1 MIYNVIFK
9 NLFLF
14 NICLDWVLGFFNDFY
29 FVCLKRGVDWI
40 FKFYNLISL

>member
-14 NICLDWVLGFFNDFY
+14 NICLDWVLGFLMIFILY
-29 FVCLKRGVDWI
+29 RLKKGVD
-40 FKFYNLISL
+40 